1 MAMLC
6 VGVTGMQS
14 TRADGDSVQAAA
26 RTPVSFHLAST
37 KAVRGY
43 ERMTIGNDTVYV
55 APKAALSGSD
65 VPLAEA
71 IEGTGLDLA
80 LTDGTAGRLSGL
92 MRKHGADRL
101 AVYVGGRLVI
111 TATVSVPGDGDR
123 AILSGLSSKQA
134 QHLARVL
141 NGETLAGPTMMLV
154 PTRSTI
160 QPGESV
166 VVDLFLAAVSDCR
179 TYQAGVEVTG
189 GTRGQLVVEDLAV
202 LDNRPDYVFGTRQK
216 IDAVDEKGRRLGATL
231 FDGGVD
237 VGRPMHLGNF
247 TLRASPDAAGSF
259 EVSVRMDET
268 SFLRTS
274 GHHPI
279 QFYQGP
285 TATIN
290 VGAPGRIQPRGR

>member
-1 MAMLC
+1 MLC
-6 VGVTGMQS
+6 VGVTGVQS
-14 TRADGDSVQAAA
+14 TRAEGDSVQAAA
-26 RTPVSFHLAST
+26 RTPVSFHLASAT
-37 KAVRGY
+37 TVRGY
-43 ERMTIGNDTVYV
+43 ERMTVGNDTVYV

-101 AVYVGGRLVI
+101 AVYVGGRLVTI
-111 TATVSVPGDGDR
+111 ATISVPGDGDR
-123 AILSGLSSKQA
+123 AILSGLSSEQA

-141 NGETLAGPTMMLV
+141 NGEVLAGPTMTLV
-154 PTRSTI
+154 PRQSTI
-160 QPGESV
+160 QPGDV
-166 VVDLFLAAVSDCR
+166 VTVDLFLAAVSDFR
-179 TYQAGVEVTG
+179 TYQAGVKATG

-202 LDNRPDYVFGTRQK
+202 HDDRPDYVFGTRRK
-216 IDAVDEKGRRLGATL
+216 IDAVDDVDKRLGATL

-237 VGRPMHLGNF
+237 VTQPAYLGSF

-259 EVSVRMDET
+259 DINLRMDRT

-274 GHHPI
+274 GNRAI
-279 QFYQGP
+279 EFYQGP
-285 TATIN
+285 TATIK
-290 VGAPGRIQPRGR
+290 VAAPGQLRPRDK